1 MNILVTG
8 GTGFMGSWVVRG
20 LAELGHSPV
29 VYDARS
35 DMSFLEDIGSK
46 FEFVQGDIT
55 DLASLMNTL
64 KKFKVEKIIHT
75 AALTSPPT
83 PLIGVKVN
91 VEGTLNVFEA
101 AKLMGIERIVY
112 ISSKAVYGAITGD
125 HAHPIYKPISEDY
138 RSNPDSI
145 YGVTK
150 VASEFMA
157 SHYGEKFG
165 LDIVALRFAF
175 IYGPGKSQRYGGTS
189 IHGQIIESACR
200 GLETRIPQGMDQQ
213 IDLVYVKD
221 VAAAIILSCFNPSI
235 KGKVFNIGSGEGST
249 LIDLATEIRKSFPKA
264 VIEVGPGTD
273 YLMDNR
279 SHYCVMDISKAKKE
293 LGFVP
298 QFPLSKGVE
307 DYISNLTCKSVQYSL
322 PSRS

>member
-20 LAELGHSPV
+20 LTEQGHRSV
-29 VYDARS
+29 VYDARA
-35 DMSFLEDIGSK
+35 DMSFLEDIVGS
-46 FEFVQGDIT
+46 FDFVQGDIT
-55 DLASLMNTL
+55 DLASLMNAL
-64 KKFKVEKIIHT
+64 KAFKVERIIHT

-91 VEGTLNVFEA
+91 LEGTLNVFEA
-101 AKLMGIERIVY
+101 AKLMEMERVVY

-125 HAHPIYKPISEDY
+125 HAHPTYKPISENY
-138 RSNPDSI
+138 RKDPDSV
-145 YGVTK
+145 YGATK
-150 VASEFMA
+150 VASEFMV

-189 IHGQIIESACR
+189 IHGQIIENAFK
-200 GLETRIPQGMDQQ
+200 GLDTRIPQGRDQQ

-221 VAAAIILSCFNPSI
+221 VAAAIILACLRPGI
-235 KGKVFNIGSGEGST
+235 RGKVFNIGTGEGST
-249 LIDLATEIRKSFPKA
+249 LIDLGAEIKKYFPKA
-264 VIEVGPGTD
+264 IIEIGPGTD

-279 SHYCVMDISKAKKE
+279 SHYCVMDISKAKEE
-293 LGFVP
+293 LGFIP
-298 QFPLSKGVE
+298 KFPLSKGVA
-307 DYISNLTCKSVQYSL
+307 DYIDNLA
-322 PSRS
+322 